1 MYSTV
6 HEQTCQLSTPDCL
19 DRILRASWLG
29 AKTPYRGRTSTPVW
43 DCASFGLRTAR

>member
-29 AKTPYRGRTSTPVW
+29 AKKLSEAVPAPQCGTVRYSG
-43 DCASFGLRTAR
+43 